1 MNKTIA
7 LEQTHIVPTYVRPE
21 IVFTHGEGPYLFAED
36 GKRYLDFTSGIAVT
50 SLGHSHPEWVAAV
63 QEQAAKLVHVSNLYH
78 TEPHVGVA
86 KRLADHSFGD
96 RVFFCNSGTEATEG
110 ALKFARKYAK
120 QSGNADKVNLI
131 GFSAGFHGRTIG
143 ALAVTYKEKYR
154 APFAPVMPGAT
165 FGTFND
171 IDALEDLIDENTAA
185 VIVEPMQGEGGVNP
199 ADREFL
205 QGLRALCDKHG
216 ALLIFDEVQVGLG
229 RTGKLW
235 GHEHAGVAPDIMTLA
250 KPLANGLPIGAIV
263 CSEKVA
269 QVMAPGDHGST
280 FAAGPLVCRAAEVTF
295 DIINQPEFLAHVTEM
310 GNYLQAELNKIESSH
325 IKEVRGI
332 GLLIGIELDI
342 EVGPLVA
349 AARDHGLLAISAGPN
364 VLRLAPAL
372 TITKAHA
379 DEALAVLKQI
389 LATD

>member
-1 MNKTIA
+1 MNNTIA
-7 LEQTHIVPTYVRPE
+7 LEQAHIVPTYVRPE
-21 IVFTHGEGPYLFAED
+21 VVFTHGEGPYLFAED
-36 GKRYLDFTSGIAVT
+36 GSRYLDFTSGIAVT

-63 QEQAAKLVHVSNLYH
+63 QAQAAKLVHVSNLYH

-86 KRLADHSFGD
+86 KRIADNSFGD
-96 RVFFCNSGTEATEG
+96 RVFFCNSGAEATEG

-120 QSGNADKVNLI
+120 QSDNADKVQLI
-131 GFSAGFHGRTIG
+131 GFSAGFHGRTMG

-154 APFAPVMPGAT
+154 TPFKPVMPGAGL
-165 FGTFND
+165 GTFND
-171 IDALEDLIDENTAA
+171 IDGLDGLIDDNTAA

-205 QGLRALCDKHG
+205 QGLRALCDKHD

-235 GHEHAGVAPDIMTLA
+235 AHEHFGVMPDIMTLA

-295 DIINQPEFLAHVTEM
+295 DIINTPDFLANVTEI
-310 GNYLQAELNKIESSH
+310 GDYLKAELSAIDSPH
-325 IKEVRGI
+325 IKQVRGI
-332 GLLIGIELDI
+332 GLLLGIEMDV

-349 AARDHGLLAISAGPN
+349 AARDHGLLVISAGPN

-372 TITKAHA
+372 TITKEHA
-379 DEALAVLKQI
+379 DEALAVLKQVI
-389 LATD
+389 ANA